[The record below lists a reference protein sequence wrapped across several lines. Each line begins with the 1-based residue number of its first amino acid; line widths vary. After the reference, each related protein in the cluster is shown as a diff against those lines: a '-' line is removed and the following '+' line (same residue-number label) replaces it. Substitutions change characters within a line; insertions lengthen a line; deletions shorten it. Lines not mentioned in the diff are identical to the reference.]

1 MATFKTFEEIEA
13 WRKARELTKRIY
25 AVSGVGAFARDFS
38 LKDQIRRASVSIMSN
53 IAEGYDRG
61 GTAEFIQFLAI
72 AKGSTA
78 EVKCQLYV
86 ALDQNYIDQP
96 IFTELSDLA
105 IETGK
110 IIGGLMKYL
119 RRSGIKGTK
128 YKTQ

>member
-1 MATFKTFEEIEA
+1 
-13 WRKARELTKRIY
+13 
-25 AVSGVGAFARDFS
+25 
-38 LKDQIRRASVSIMSN
+38 MSN

-61 GTAEFIQFLAI
+61 GTGEFIQFLAI

-110 IIGGLMKYL
+110 IIGGLMKYQ

>member
-1 MATFKTFEEIEA
+1 MATFKTFEEIDA
-13 WRKARELTKRIY
+13 WKRARELTKRIY
-25 AVSGVGAFARDFS
+25 AVSGAGTFAKDFS

-96 IFTELSDLA
+96 IFTELSSRDSRQAKSLA
-105 IETGK
+105 
-110 IIGGLMKYL
+110 
-119 RRSGIKGTK
+119 
-128 YKTQ
+128 